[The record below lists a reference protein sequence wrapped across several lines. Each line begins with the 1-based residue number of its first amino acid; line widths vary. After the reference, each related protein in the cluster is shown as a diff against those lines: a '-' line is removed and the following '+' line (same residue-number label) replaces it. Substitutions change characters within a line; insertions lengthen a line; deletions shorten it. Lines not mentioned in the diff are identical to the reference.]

1 VHHPKLFQT
10 GNSCWCAWVF
20 GQREIWLSVTGSMS
34 TLVVF
39 GRIFVAG
46 FGGGGRQNPTASG
59 AKQVVG
65 LKLVGLFEWEKYL
78 VLFMLNVF

>member
-1 VHHPKLFQT
+1 
-10 GNSCWCAWVF
+10 
-20 GQREIWLSVTGSMS
+20 MS

-39 GRIFVAG
+39 GRIFVAE